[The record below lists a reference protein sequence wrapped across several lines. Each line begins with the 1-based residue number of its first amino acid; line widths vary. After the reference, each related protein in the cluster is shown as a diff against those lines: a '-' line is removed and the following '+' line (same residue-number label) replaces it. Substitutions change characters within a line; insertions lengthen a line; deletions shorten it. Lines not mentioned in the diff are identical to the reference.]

1 MTKREI
7 NKQIRAYRKP
17 LKDYEKPEKIYTYIE
32 SDDKEV
38 RANIN
43 ITISWQEDDAP
54 TIEYNIPC
62 LTWNGYKL
70 RVDEYDMIKMIRESP
85 SIVEWEK
92 EQKKRVKDIIKE
104 INKFCKKCN
113 VDLKEIYV

>member
-7 NKQIRAYRKP
+7 NKQIRAYRKL
-17 LKDYEKPEKIYTYIE
+17 LKDYEKPEKVYTYIE

-38 RANIN
+38 RADID
-43 ITISWQEDDAP
+43 ITISWREDNAP
-54 TIEYNIPC
+54 TIHYGIPF
-62 LTWNGYKL
+62 LTWSGYKIG
-70 RVDEYDMIKMIRESP
+70 VNEYDMVKMIRESP

-113 VDLKEIYV
+113 VDLKEIYC